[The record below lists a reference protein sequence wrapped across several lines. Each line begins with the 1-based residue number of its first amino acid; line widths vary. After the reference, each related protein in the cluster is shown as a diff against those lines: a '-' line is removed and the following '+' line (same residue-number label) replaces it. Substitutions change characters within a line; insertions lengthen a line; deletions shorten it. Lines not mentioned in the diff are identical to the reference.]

1 MGIYKIVAVGV
12 VSALIIVYL
21 KYINS
26 ELTMPVTI
34 CSGIILLLTTVSY
47 TTEFIGVLNE
57 ITAISGIDTKVFS
70 IIIKIVAISY
80 LVEFSASLIDDFG
93 LKSISDKVVFAGRLV
108 ILTMSMPIVKNL
120 IEVIV
125 DLI

>member
-47 TTEFIGVLNE
+47 STEFIGVLNE

>member
-1 MGIYKIVAVGV
+1 MGIYKIIAVGV
-12 VSALIIVYL
+12 ISAFIIVYL

-26 ELTMPVTI
+26 ELTMPVTV
-34 CSGIILLLTTVSY
+34 CSGIILLLTTESY
-47 TTEFIGVLNE
+47 VYDFIGELKNLTYLSE
-57 ITAISGIDTKVFS
+57 IDMGVFS
-70 IIIKIVAISY
+70 IIIKIIAISY

-93 LKSISDKVVFAGRLV
+93 LKSISDKVVFAGRII

-120 IEVIV
+120 VEVIV

>member
-1 MGIYKIVAVGV
+1 MGIYKIIAVGV
-12 VSALIIVYL
+12 ISAFIIVYL

-26 ELTMPVTI
+26 ELTMPVTV
-34 CSGIILLLTTVSY
+34 CSGIILLLTTESY
-47 TTEFIGVLNE
+47 VYDFIGELKNLTYLSE
-57 ITAISGIDTKVFS
+57 IDTGVFS
-70 IIIKIVAISY
+70 IIIKIIAISY

-93 LKSISDKVVFAGRLV
+93 LKSISDKVVFAGRII

-120 IEVIV
+120 VEVIV

>member
-1 MGIYKIVAVGV
+1 MGIYKIIAVGV
-12 VSALIIVYL
+12 ISAFIIVYL

-26 ELTMPVTI
+26 ELTMPVTV
-34 CSGIILLLTTVSY
+34 CSGIILLLTTASY
-47 TTEFIGVLNE
+47 VYDFIGELKNLTYLSE
-57 ITAISGIDTKVFS
+57 IDTGVFS
-70 IIIKIVAISY
+70 IIIKIIAISY

-93 LKSISDKVVFAGRLV
+93 LKSISDKVVFAGRII

-120 IEVIV
+120 VEVIV